1 MQSFVLE
8 AHQRLALNIFEQ
20 LPDRFQKLVE
30 EFVLQIDLQ
39 VFQSDKKSISL
50 IRWVESDWHH
60 QLGMRAVLMNGGSIA
75 ATRQQFTLQ
84 MGQVE
89 NPKVIL
95 GPGHFLDS
103 TAWQQ

>member
-50 IRWVESDWHH
+50 I
-60 QLGMRAVLMNGGSIA
+60 
-75 ATRQQFTLQ
+75 
-84 MGQVE
+84 
-89 NPKVIL
+89 
-95 GPGHFLDS
+95 
-103 TAWQQ
+103 

>member
-1 MQSFVLE
+1 
-8 AHQRLALNIFEQ
+8 
-20 LPDRFQKLVE
+20 
-30 EFVLQIDLQ
+30 
-39 VFQSDKKSISL
+39 
-50 IRWVESDWHH
+50 
-60 QLGMRAVLMNGGSIA
+60 MRAVLMNGGSIA